1 MRLVLISIVF
11 IISSIS
17 TLMNNKNVNSAKTQQ
32 GLGIDSM
39 DLPIYKIDSCIINII
54 SNTLSKDSLC
64 NYYRKGL
71 TAYNFSIIKQSDFYA
86 IEIRPIY
93 LDRLKQIDYFGAF
106 KVNNR
111 FFLCWG
117 TRQYEL
123 FSKEPLDSFIIKLNE
138 GENDDLYLGGDVPS
152 KKELVTCKGLK
163 LLFVIT
169 AYCN

>member
-1 MRLVLISIVF
+1 MRLALISIAF
-11 IISSIS
+11 IISFIS
-17 TLMNNKNVNSAKTQQ
+17 LMSNKNSNSTEIQM
-32 GLGIDSM
+32 GLENDSIE
-39 DLPIYKIDSCIINII
+39 LPIYKVDSCVLDILY
-54 SNTLSKDSLC
+54 NTLSKDSLC

-71 TAYNFSIIKQSDFYA
+71 TAYNFSINKQSDFYS

-106 KVNNR
+106 KFNNR

-117 TRQYEL
+117 CMQNEL
-123 FSKEPLDSFIIKLNE
+123 FGKEPVDSLKIKLNE
-138 GENDDLYLGGDVPS
+138 CENDYYLGGDVPS

-169 AYCN
+169 ASCN